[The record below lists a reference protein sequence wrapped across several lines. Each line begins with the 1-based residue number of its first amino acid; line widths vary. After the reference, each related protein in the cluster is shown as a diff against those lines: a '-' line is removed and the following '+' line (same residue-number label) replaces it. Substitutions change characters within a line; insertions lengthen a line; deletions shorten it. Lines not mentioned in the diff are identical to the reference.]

1 MTFVSLPYEPRVIA
15 ATEARL
21 EQIYQTAKLGLKGDA
36 LAFALDMTPAE
47 YRALV
52 SRDQMALYAEERGRA
67 EAEAEMAGVLRTAAL
82 AGDTKAA
89 LDILKHTHGWV
100 ARQAVSVEVNQTISI
115 TAALEEAK
123 MRVIEGSIAD
133 AHILPA
139 RRTESYG
146 DAMEPAD
153 QGRSAGLRAVGVPV
167 GETGDAS

>member
-89 LDILKHTHGWV
+89 LDILKHVHKWT
-100 ARQAVSVEVNQTISI
+100 APQAVQIQVDQKISI
-115 TAALEEAK
+115 THALEQAK
-123 MRVIEGSIAD
+123 SRIIEGYVLDNSEAAD
-133 AHILPA
+133 AGTSNGLLDNRNEDGRHE
-139 RRTESYG
+139 RTY
-146 DAMEPAD
+146 
-153 QGRSAGLRAVGVPV
+153 
-167 GETGDAS
+167 ASNPEKSTDI

>member
-1 MTFVSLPYEPRVIA
+1 
-15 ATEARL
+15 
-21 EQIYQTAKLGLKGDA
+21 
-36 LAFALDMTPAE
+36 MTPAE

-52 SRDQMALYAEERGRA
+52 SRDQMAQYAEERGRA

-123 MRVIEGSIAD
+123 MRVIQGEILDASAIRSDISEPRQSVCRDAPRAQATAVEGS
-133 AHILPA
+133 
-139 RRTESYG
+139 G
-146 DAMEPAD
+146 
-153 QGRSAGLRAVGVPV
+153 G
-167 GETGDAS
+167 

>member
-133 AHILPA
+133 AYILPA
-139 RRTESYG
+139 GRTEAHG

-153 QGRSAGLRAVGVPV
+153 QGRSAGLRAVGVSV
-167 GETGDAS
+167 GEAGDAS

>member
-52 SRDQMALYAEERGRA
+52 SRDQMAQYAEERGRA

-89 LDILKHTHGWV
+89 LDILKHVHKWT
-100 ARQAVSVEVNQTISI
+100 APQAVQVQVDQKISI
-115 TAALEEAK
+115 THALEQAK
-123 MRVIEGSIAD
+123 SRIIEGYVIDSSEAVD
-133 AHILPA
+133 AGTSNGLLDNRNEDGRHE
-139 RRTESYG
+139 RTY
-146 DAMEPAD
+146 
-153 QGRSAGLRAVGVPV
+153 
-167 GETGDAS
+167 ASNPEKSTDL

>member
-1 MTFVSLPYEPRVIA
+1 MTFYSLPYEPRVLE

-21 EQIYQTAKLGLKGDA
+21 TQIYEKARLGLKGDA

-52 SRDQMALYAEERGRA
+52 SRDQMAQYAEERGRA
-67 EAEAEMAGVLRTAAL
+67 EAEAEMANVLREAAL
-82 AGDTKAA
+82 AGDPKVA
-89 LDILKHTHGWV
+89 LDILKHVHGWV

-123 MRVIEGSIAD
+123 MRVIEGSLAD
-133 AHILPA
+133 ADLFPA
-139 RRTESYG
+139 GRTTAHG

-153 QGRSAGLRAVGVPV
+153 QERPAGVREASLSLGEGR
-167 GETGDAS
+167 DAS